1 MAFCTNC
8 GTQVA
13 DGVKFCTT
21 CGAPMNGGA
30 AQPEPQAQQ
39 PQPQPQPQAA
49 QQQQVYQQ
57 QPQQQAYRQQPYQQ
71 PYQQP
76 QPQYQPQPAYQPPY
90 VEEPISTGDYIGI
103 FLLMMIPLVNLICLI
118 VWACGGCKK
127 VNKRNL
133 SRAMLVLMLI
143 GIGLGILVTLAGGLL
158 FGDVFNELGELGKA
172 LEQ

>member
-1 MAFCTNC
+1 MPFCTNC

-13 DGVKFCTT
+13 DGIKFCTS
-21 CGAPMNGGA
+21 CGAAMNGGA
-30 AQPEPQAQQ
+30 AQAEPQQ
-39 PQPQPQPQAA
+39 PQSQQAQPQAGP
-49 QQQQVYQQ
+49 QQA
-57 QPQQQAYRQQPYQQ
+57 QQQAYQQQPYQQ

-76 QPQYQPQPAYQPPY
+76 QPQYQPQYQPPY
-90 VEEPISTGDYIGI
+90 VEEPISTGGYIGI

-143 GIGLGILVTLAGGLL
+143 GIVLGVLLGMAGSLL